1 MQTTRKYVPP
11 HIKKNQ
17 DTKDTPLFWDNPT
30 PRNSLSSSF
39 AQLNLNDSEAF
50 PTLGKRPAT
59 ARPFKPSDAKLA
71 SSSESSKDAKPSFS
85 ESSKDA
91 KPSFSESSKDAKAS
105 SSESS
110 KNAKP
115 SFSEPSKNA
124 KPSFSELSKE
134 WVRKKKEEEENA
146 KQEAEKEA
154 ERLRNKKE
162 MEESIKLGTS
172 MLYIKTKKN
181 ESDDEKELDIGC
193 HVSDD
198 SLDDEPYASDDFDD
212 QEEDDGGD
220 EQYDVGWN
228 DRRHRDDLY

>member
-59 ARPFKPSDAKLA
+59 ARPFKPSDAKLEPLKDAKA
-71 SSSESSKDAKPSFS
+71 SSSEP
-85 ESSKDA
+85 
-91 KPSFSESSKDAKAS
+91 SKDAKAS
-105 SSESS
+105 SSEPSKDAKASS
-110 KNAKP
+110 
-115 SFSEPSKNA
+115 SEPSKNA

-134 WVRKKKEEEENA
+134 WARKKKEEEENA